1 MKAVELERN
10 ISVQDIIRRYHH
22 LAFVN
27 SRPQGV
33 RGRKLSRMTSKLL
46 ACTVGWQVAPFTDIG
61 NLGGEK
67 AMWVGGM
74 KV

>member
-1 MKAVELERN
+1 MKAVELETN
-10 ISVQDIIRRYHH
+10 ISVLEIVRRYHH
-22 LAFVN
+22 LPFVN
-27 SRPQGV
+27 SIPQRM

-46 ACTVGWQVAPFTDIG
+46 ACTVGWQMAPFTDTG

-67 AMWVGGM
+67 GMWVGGM

>member
-1 MKAVELERN
+1 MKAVELETN
-10 ISVQDIIRRYHH
+10 ISVPEIVRRYHH
-22 LAFVN
+22 LPFVN
-27 SRPQGV
+27 SIPQRM

-46 ACTVGWQVAPFTDIG
+46 ACTVGWQMAPFTDTG

-67 AMWVGGM
+67 GMCVGGM

>member
-10 ISVQDIIRRYHH
+10 ISVPEIVRRYHH
-22 LAFVN
+22 LPFVN
-27 SRPQGV
+27 SRLQGV

-46 ACTVGWQVAPFTDIG
+46 ACTVGWQMAPFTDTG
-61 NLGGEK
+61 NRGGDK
-67 AMWVGGM
+67 GMWVGGM